1 MLKIKNLKIDK
12 NSTPLIIPE
21 IGINHSGILENAFK
35 IVDSAKRAGAKI
47 IKHQT
52 HVPDDEMSL
61 EAKKISPGN
70 SKKNIYDIISQSSL
84 SEEEEFKL
92 FKYVESKKMVFL
104 STPFSRAAVDRLAKF
119 NIPAFKIGSGEMSNF
134 PLLDHICK
142 VKKPL
147 IVSTGMHSIDEVKK
161 TYDFLK
167 KRKSKFALLH
177 TTNLYPSNDNLLRLN
192 AIKEMQK
199 KFSDTL
205 IGLSDHTP
213 DLLSSI
219 IAMSLNVKIIEK
231 HFVYNKKVKGPDI
244 SASIDEKQLKELI
257 NISQRIMAQMKGSKN
272 RIKAEQVTRNFAFA
286 SVVAIKQIK
295 KGEKLTKNNLW
306 VKRPGNGDFN
316 SDKLNKLIG
325 KTSKKLIKVNTQI
338 KKDDIK

>member
-104 STPFSRAAVDRLAKF
+104 STPFSIQAADLLKKVLNSNMDFPSEMTKF
-119 NIPAFKIGSGEMSNF
+119 QEEISPCKKKEVAAA
-134 PLLDHICK
+134 HIC
-142 VKKPL
+142 
-147 IVSTGMHSIDEVKK
+147 
-161 TYDFLK
+161 
-167 KRKSKFALLH
+167 
-177 TTNLYPSNDNLLRLN
+177 
-192 AIKEMQK
+192 IKEDGDMEFPIIYTK
-199 KFSDTL
+199 TMKETL
-205 IGLSDHTP
+205 GVFW
-213 DLLSSI
+213 
-219 IAMSLNVKIIEK
+219 NE
-231 HFVYNKKVKGPDI
+231 NR
-244 SASIDEKQLKELI
+244 EEL
-257 NISQRIMAQMKGSKN
+257 
-272 RIKAEQVTRNFAFA
+272 E
-286 SVVAIKQIK
+286 
-295 KGEKLTKNNLW
+295 NN
-306 VKRPGNGDFN
+306 
-316 SDKLNKLIG
+316 
-325 KTSKKLIKVNTQI
+325 
-338 KKDDIK
+338 